1 MFFMWFWPFIVLN
14 HPSQFLLVKGF
25 ALLHWHLFSCTWRQ
39 SLKDPFFYF
48 TQQTYPLQT
57 ICESLLWMNLDP
69 PPPTTCFIL
78 LTFLSAFPTDVKT
91 CACMKQV
98 RNTVKNLLK
107 IFSLQTSWEERG
119 NKFYWQIGG
128 FWVLYGNIV
137 LAPCEGV
144 RKPISIGGGK
154 YPTYPWKNKKTNT
167 KALVNLSSL

>member
-57 ICESLLWMNLDP
+57 ICESLLWMYLAP
-69 PPPTTCFIL
+69 PPPPPPHYLFY
-78 LTFLSAFPTDVKT
+78 SAHFSFRLPYWCKDLRMHETGQKH
-91 CACMKQV
+91 C
-98 RNTVKNLLK
+98 KNLLK
-107 IFSLQTSWEERG
+107 IFSLQTSWEERE
-119 NKFYWQIGG
+119 NIFYWQIGG
-128 FWVLYGNIV
+128 IWVLYGNIV

-144 RKPISIGGGK
+144 RKP
-154 YPTYPWKNKKTNT
+154 
-167 KALVNLSSL
+167 V